1 MKNKNYKLGLIMALY
16 LLGIFMGAVDTGIVS
31 PARTIIQNGL
41 SVDEKTGIWMITI
54 YTLAYAAVIP
64 IAGKLADKLGRKYV
78 YIISVAL
85 FGTGSIICG
94 LSSASG
100 SFTILLIGRVI
111 QAMGGGGI
119 VPIATAEFGTTFPEE
134 KRGMAL
140 GLVGAV
146 YGIANIIGSS
156 IGSLILKIFGNANWH
171 WLFFVNIPICIF
183 IIIGGLL
190 YIPNHKFEKVK
201 KIDKIGTV
209 ILVVMTLS
217 ILYGL
222 RNIDFFDFYNSVR
235 SIEVY
240 PYLLAFFAL
249 FPIFVIAEKKAEDP
263 IMNLSYFTN
272 PRISITL
279 LLSVIVGVSMM
290 GMVFVPQF
298 SENALKIPSGTGGYF
313 VAILGV
319 FAGVGA
325 PLSGKLIDKY
335 GAKKVLLLG
344 FFITML
350 GALFIVL
357 VSVKVN
363 NIATVVT
370 SLILIGLGMGFTIGT
385 PLNYM
390 MLENTKLE
398 ESNSALATLSLVR
411 SLGTAIAPAIMVGF
425 LAHAGLNVSD
435 SIMNILPQPTSPKI
449 VQVEEL
455 NTMIAK
461 MKSNPD
467 TADMLKD
474 VQLPDFNTS
483 SSTKIDMKSGNLP
496 DELLNSLK
504 TADVT
509 NITEKTKEISTYM
522 FDKNTPAVIAKIE
535 NGVDTG
541 IDSMN
546 KGIDGITK
554 GQEGLN
560 SGIKGLD
567 TAIAKMNQGVAGMNT
582 AVEKMRSALAGQ
594 DAALVQ
600 MNLAYSKI
608 IAMTAGAGGSSTTGI
623 PAGIITTSVGMQ
635 VGAPTG
641 MPTSSTTGGAPDAK
655 ALKAKI
661 DELSSAKD
669 QLSISL
675 KKTIGQKQ
683 QLINNISTL
692 KDKKQTMVTALAKM
706 STEKESLIS
715 ALNKTKELKTAVPNA
730 FEQSKRE
737 YLRSIDASSGKI
749 QQVFQSVLNVG
760 FKQMFL
766 TVFLANL
773 LGLVVLLFY
782 RSPKKV

>member
-675 KKTIGQKQ
+675 NKTIDQKQ

-737 YLRSIDASSGKI
+737 YLSSIDASSGKI

>member
-222 RNIDFFDFYNSVR
+222 RNIDFFDFYNSIR

-522 FDKNTPAVIAKIE
+522 FDRNTPAVIAKIE
-535 NGVDTG
+535 NGVDSG
-541 IDSMN
+541 IDNMN

-594 DAALVQ
+594 DAALAQ

-608 IAMTAGAGGSSTTGI
+608 ISMTAGAGGSSTTGM

-635 VGAPTG
+635 AGAPTG
-641 MPTSSTTGGAPDAK
+641 MPTSATTGGAPDPK

-675 KKTIGQKQ
+675 NKTIDQKQ

-706 STEKESLIS
+706 RTEKESLIS

-737 YLRSIDASSGKI
+737 YLSSIDASSGKI

-782 RSPKKV
+782 RSPRKA